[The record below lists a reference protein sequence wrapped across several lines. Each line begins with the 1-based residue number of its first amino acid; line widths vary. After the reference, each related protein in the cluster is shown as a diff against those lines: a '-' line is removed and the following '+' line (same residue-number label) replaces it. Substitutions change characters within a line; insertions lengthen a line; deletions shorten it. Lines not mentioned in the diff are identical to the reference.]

1 MQIKNSINGFVL
13 NKPFTAG
20 FFFVIIV
27 FGICHLL
34 FSHLGYN
41 PTDDGF
47 TLAYSR
53 RILEGQIPHLDF
65 IIIRPFLSPLLHVPV
80 AVFGGEYTFY
90 LSRFVV
96 WIQLSFIAWIFTFFI
111 NKMMGDYFSP
121 LQFVFLSLITFTAAA
136 HTFPITAWHTI
147 DGLMLISIGFLLSLS
162 HKNYNRN
169 LAYIFFAFAYLC
181 KQSFLPV
188 GIGMLILNKEIK
200 NVQRWIAFFIPGF
213 FYLLYLLVNGY
224 AALIEGITQLLSQKG
239 LLSVANYYI
248 VSLWFPAGLVTGFLL
263 SSIIERGRNTGNI
276 ATYNLLAAVLLVIV
290 VSLLTG
296 IFHKT
301 SLFIFGI
308 FIAAFIF
315 VARDNKDDLLT
326 KLYPELVVALLALS
340 VSLSLGYPFPVF
352 VAGGFFM
359 LLLRF
364 IFQKGLKI
372 DMNSNFVIAVS
383 VIIFISFLYGRY
395 NYIYREAPA
404 SVINS
409 ELSEV
414 MHGMKNIR
422 TNANTYRVLAD
433 LNSAVNEIVKDGKQY
448 AIIPE
453 NAGFWVKADQ
463 QNPISIDWVFKTEL
477 NKPSLVDRI
486 INDIKNQRGKVVFVL
501 QKYNAEFIAR
511 RIEPPLENPVTEYIR
526 QNLVLTGETN
536 LHYFYE

>member
-1 MQIKNSINGFVL
+1 MPYKNSINDFVL

-20 FFFVIIV
+20 FFFVIV
-27 FGICHLL
+27 VSGICHLL

-80 AVFGGEYTFY
+80 AAFGGEYIFY

-96 WIQLSFIAWIFTFFI
+96 WMQLSFIAWTFTFSI
-111 NKMMGDYFSP
+111 NRMMGSYFPP

-136 HTFPITAWHTI
+136 HTFPLTAWHTI
-147 DGLMLISIGFLLSLS
+147 DGLMFISIGLLFTVSENKINKNLS
-162 HKNYNRN
+162 
-169 LAYIFFAFAYLC
+169 YIFFALAYLC

-188 GIGMLILNKEIK
+188 GIGMLFLNKEFK
-200 NVQRWIAFFIPGF
+200 NIHRWIAFITPGLLYAV
-213 FYLLYLLVNGY
+213 YLLLNGA
-224 AALIEGITQLLSQKG
+224 AALTEGASQLLSQKG
-239 LLSVANYYI
+239 LLSVVKYYV

-263 SSIIERGRNTGNI
+263 ISIIERGRNAGNI

-301 SLFIFGI
+301 SLFLFGV
-308 FIAAFIF
+308 FVAAFIF

-359 LLLRF
+359 LFIRF

-372 DMNSNFVIAVS
+372 ELSSGFVIAVS
-383 VIIFISFLYGRY
+383 IIIFLSFVYGRF
-395 NYIYREAPA
+395 NYIYREAPV
-404 SVINS
+404 SLITL

-422 TNANTYRVLAD
+422 TNANTYKVLAD
-433 LNSAVNEIVKDGKQY
+433 LNSAINKIVKDGKQY

-453 NAGFWVKADQ
+453 NAGFWVKAEH
-463 QNPISIDWVFKTEL
+463 QNPLSIDWIFRTEL
-477 NKPSLVDRI
+477 NQPYLVDRI
-486 INDIKNQRGKVVFVL
+486 INDIKDKRGKVVFVL
-501 QKYNAEFIAR
+501 QKYDAEFISR
-511 RIEPPLENPVTEYIR
+511 RIEPPAENPVIDFIT
-526 QNLVLTGETN
+526 QNLKLTDETRF
-536 LHYFYE
+536 HYFYE